1 MTYMD
6 AWHLI
11 APCIA
16 NELIATKEGAEA
28 YVMLFTAL
36 KKMEEVRKND

>member
-16 NELIATKEGAEA
+16 NELIATKEGVEA
-28 YVMLFTAL
+28 YVMLFNAL
-36 KKMEEVRKND
+36 KKMDEEK